1 MKIIGL
7 SGSISGKK
15 TRIAVDYTL
24 TQIKAL
30 NTQVDTELLDL
41 ANYSMA
47 FSDGR
52 DYRDYTGDTLVVI
65 EKIMKADAYVIGT
78 PTYQSSIPGALK
90 NVFDLLPVD
99 SFKDKVIS
107 IISTA
112 GSEKHYLSAEYQLK
126 PILHYMKAIVVPKYV
141 FLEDKHYRGNEI
153 VADDIAFRLD
163 KLAQDTWDA
172 INTNALLRQ
181 VKEDTYDF

>member
-7 SGSISGKK
+7 SGSIAGKK

-24 TQIKAL
+24 KKIKEFKPD
-30 NTQVDTELLDL
+30 VDVELVDL
-41 ANYSMA
+41 AEYNMV

-52 DYRDYTGDTLVVI
+52 DYRDYTGDTKKLI
-65 EKIMKADAYVIGT
+65 EKLMEADAYVIGT
-78 PTYQSSIPGALK
+78 PTYQSSIPGVLK

-107 IISTA
+107 ILSTA

-126 PILHYMKAIVVPKYV
+126 PILYYMKAVVVPKYV
-141 FLEDKHYRGNEI
+141 FLEEKHYRGHEI
-153 VADDIAFRLD
+153 IADDISFRLD
-163 KLAQDTWDA
+163 RLAQDTLDA
-172 INTNALLRQ
+172 IQSNQALLKS
-181 VKEDTYDF
+181 KEDVYDF